1 MSEPSSTPGLFA
13 SLRQLLSTTL
23 EIAQV
28 RLALLGTEFEREKLR
43 IFDAVLW
50 LGLSMLFLGV
60 GVLLVSGF
68 LVVLLWDS
76 HRLATLGVLAGLF
89 LGGGIGL
96 LLMARQRLQ
105 SRGGMLESSLSEL
118 ERDRAH
124 LDVVK

>member
-1 MSEPSSTPGLFA
+1 
-13 SLRQLLSTTL
+13 
-23 EIAQV
+23 
-28 RLALLGTEFEREKLR
+28 
-43 IFDAVLW
+43 
-50 LGLSMLFLGV
+50 MLFLGV

>member
-1 MSEPSSTPGLFA
+1 MSPPPSSPGLFA
-13 SLRQLLSTTL
+13 SLRKLLSTTL

-28 RLALLGTEFEREKLR
+28 RLALLATEFEREKLR

-60 GVLLVSGF
+60 GVLLASGF
-68 LVVLLWDS
+68 LVMLFWDS
-76 HRLATLGVLAGLF
+76 HRLATLGVLAGLY
-89 LGGGIGL
+89 LGGGICL
-96 LLMARQRLQ
+96 LWIARRRLQ
-105 SRGGMLESSLSEL
+105 SPGGMLESSLSEL

>member
-1 MSEPSSTPGLFA
+1 MSEPPSTPGLFA